1 MDTYTAA
8 AATTAGKTSQ
18 ERDREAV
25 AAAGRVLPP
34 IVHRMLGFKD
44 TGLSNSPPDATLPR
58 LFRAAKTCTCTA
70 DDYTFIA
77 TTASAVVLTVTATDD
92 CLTTATEIVNYEAVE
107 HLASAFACAHT
118 HCCAATVMTCTVQVI
133 VLMATPLLQR
143 Q

>member
-58 LFRAAKTCTCTA
+58 LF
-70 DDYTFIA
+70 
-77 TTASAVVLTVTATDD
+77 S
-92 CLTTATEIVNYEAVE
+92 EACSE
-107 HLASAFACAHT
+107 NGELLRLAHAL
-118 HCCAATVMTCTVQVI
+118 
-133 VLMATPLLQR
+133 LMITPLLPLLLVLLY
-143 Q
+143 